1 MGNYDGFTG
10 TRIKFYRTLAEL
22 TQKEL
27 GRRCGVSESAI
38 RNYELGNRLPDKETL
53 KNIAYALEINPAVLE
68 EPNPTDLAGT
78 MNILYSLESMWGL
91 HPVLENDTIKF
102 EFGSRPSYAVPYI
115 TEDYMAQLKECI
127 KTWISA
133 RNNFIGEDFDS
144 PHDEDYSDLD
154 YFIWTSQF
162 PMSLEEDVA
171 FREAHKEIYESEDY
185 KPLYKKFLHIEEEE

>member
-115 TEDYMAQLKECI
+115 TEDYMEQLKECI

-154 YFIWTSQF
+154 YFIWTSKF

-171 FREAHKEIYESEDY
+171 FRDAHKEIYESEDY